1 MNKILNSTFQILNS
15 VFPSLLS
22 GTLPRGIV
30 KLIPPGPIRSLQLST
45 IYCLPLLAVSSTFF
59 IFNSQL
65 SIIYFS
71 LSSPSPHPQRPIILC
86 PFSLQLSTFYTF
98 TFLSNIY
105 FHLSFFQLSNFYFQP
120 LSFSTPIL
128 LPSFLT
134 PHLFSITPH
143 STRPQ
148 RPIIFGL
155 VFNTIIHFLQ
165 TPSQEQFR
173 PKANNFLAFNP
184 AAGTINKKQL

>member
-1 MNKILNSTFQILNS
+1 MNKILDSTFQILNS

-71 LSSPSPHPQRPIILC
+71 LSSPSPHPQRL
-86 PFSLQLSTFYTF
+86 
-98 TFLSNIY
+98 
-105 FHLSFFQLSNFYFQP
+105 
-120 LSFSTPIL
+120 
-128 LPSFLT
+128 
-134 PHLFSITPH
+134 
-143 STRPQ
+143 
-148 RPIIFGL
+148 IIFGL
-155 VFNTIIHFLQ
+155 VFNTIIYVLHFHFLIEHLFPPLIFPTFQ
-165 TPSQEQFR
+165 FLFSTSLFFYPHSSSFLSHPSPLFYNSPLHTPETSYNIWPCFQHNYPLFTNAISRTISPKGEQF
-173 PKANNFLAFNP
+173 PCF
-184 AAGTINKKQL
+184 